1 MLPAYKPTRRL
12 SLGRSQHFVWAP
24 RTRHHVVVWMF
35 RNRYWQFEFT
45 SLHHPVRQ
53 FLVVLRKNI
62 RFGREPRI
70 VLRNLEETA
79 STAEGFLHH
88 AHRAE
93 LVTDPG

>member
-1 MLPAYKPTRRL
+1 VQDLLAARVHVIDLMFSNQNFRFQLILVA
-12 SLGRSQHFVWAP
+12 GAIAVASQNLIHA
-24 RTRHHVVVWMF
+24 HGAGG
-35 RNRYWQFEFT
+35 
-45 SLHHPVRQ
+45 SS
-53 FLVVLRKNI
+53 VLRKSI
-62 RFGREPRI
+62 RFGLEPRI